1 MTTTTQERTSG
12 AATIEVSA
20 LADGV
25 VVRLAG
31 AFGSDDADRLRGA
44 LLRPRPAA
52 CRDVLVDAGAVTQLD
67 DTALAVLVAAPDW
80 ADQTGGQLSFTR
92 LSEPIRTAAAELG
105 IMRLMP
111 LLPPPGART

>member
-1 MTTTTQERTSG
+1 MTTTTMTRTSG
-12 AATIEVSA
+12 TAVIEVSA

-31 AFGSDDADRLRGA
+31 AFGTEDAELLRGA

-52 CRDVLVDAGAVTQLD
+52 CRDILVDAGAVTELD
-67 DTALAVLVAAPDW
+67 DSALAVLVAAPDW
-80 ADQTGGQLSFTR
+80 ADQTGGHLFFTR
-92 LSEPIRTAAAELG
+92 LSEPIRSAAAELG

-111 LLPPPGART
+111 LLAPPGQRV